1 MQVWKVTQVST
12 FNYYLQVWVCKLRK
26 FENFSISPSIIHP
39 SLLLSFVIKPR
50 LSQNGICKFGNF
62 RKFQLSPTTYKFGF
76 VSCASLEILLSLYL
90 SFIHC
95 SLHSF
100 FIKPGLSQ
108 SSICKFGN
116 FRKFQLSPTTYKF
129 GFVSCASL
137 KIILSLYLSFLYCF
151 LLSFFINWSSQV
163 CFKVAFGNLCKFE
176 NHYITCSII
185 SLWFPSCIYTS
196 CRPEDYMWHIH
207 LTFTL
212 NIWMTLSNNSISHN
226 ITKYI
231 FSLLLPWFIFKT
243 IILIGVAFF
252 KFGNFLLLT
261 TTFKFTGVTCA
272 SLTIYS
278 IIWSIISPL

>member
-1 MQVWKVTQVST
+1 MK
-12 FNYYLQVWVCKLRK
+12 
-26 FENFSISPSIIHP
+26 SILSLIPSFLHH
-39 SLLLSFVIKPR
+39 SLLSFYIK
-50 LSQNGICKFGNF
+50 S
-62 RKFQLSPTTYKFGF
+62 
-76 VSCASLEILLSLYL
+76 
-90 SFIHC
+90 
-95 SLHSF
+95 
-100 FIKPGLSQ
+100 GLSR

-116 FRKFQLSPTTYKF
+116 LRKFQLSPTTYKF

-252 KFGNFLLLT
+252 KIWKLSTFNYYFQICRCNLRKFENLLHYLIYY
-261 TTFKFTGVTCA
+261 FSFINHDRNILIVDI
-272 SLTIYS
+272 SLY
-278 IIWSIISPL
+278 